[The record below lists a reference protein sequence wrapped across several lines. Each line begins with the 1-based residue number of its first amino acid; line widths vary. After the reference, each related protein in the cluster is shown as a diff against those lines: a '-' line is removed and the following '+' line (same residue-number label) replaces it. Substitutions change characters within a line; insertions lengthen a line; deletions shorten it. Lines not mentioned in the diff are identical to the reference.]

1 MYEERPALLDG
12 AVLWTRTAGSAAETS
27 RPVLPDGCMDLIW
40 ADGHLLVAGPDTR
53 AYVPE
58 ETADRYAGIR
68 FAPGD
73 APGFL
78 GVPAR
83 ELRDRRVP
91 LGALWGEAEA
101 RRLGERITAAPDPAT
116 ALDELVRLRA
126 AAAPSPDPL
135 LRAVV
140 ARLAAG
146 RAVAETADAVG
157 LGARQLHRRSLDAF
171 GYGPKT
177 LARVLRLQRA
187 LALVLAGVPYAE
199 AALRAGC
206 ADQAHL
212 ARETRALAGTTLGG
226 YVASVT
232 GTVAPESAALPASVS
247 PPAPGPAST
256 AASAKSETPLPSGSR
271 TTA

>member
-12 AVLWTRTAGSAAETS
+12 AVLWTRTAVPAGGGPGA
-27 RPVLPDGCMDLIW
+27 VLPDGCMDLIW

-53 AYVPE
+53 AYVPG
-58 ETADRYAGIR
+58 ETAARYAGIR

-73 APGFL
+73 APRVL

-83 ELRDRRVP
+83 ELRDRRIG
-91 LGALWGEAEA
+91 LGALWGDAEA
-101 RRLGERITAAPDPAT
+101 RRLADRITAAPDPAA
-116 ALDELVRLRA
+116 ALDALVRDRA
-126 AAAPSPDPL
+126 AEATGPDPL
-135 LRAVV
+135 LGTVV
-140 ARLAAG
+140 ARLAEG
-146 RAVAETADAVG
+146 RSVAATAREVG

-187 LALVLAGVPYAE
+187 LALVRAGLPYAT

-212 ARETRALAGTTLGG
+212 ARETRALAGTTLSA
-226 YVASVT
+226 YTAS
-232 GTVAPESAALPASVS
+232 LPV
-247 PPAPGPAST
+247 
-256 AASAKSETPLPSGSR
+256 SAKSETPDPSGSR

>member
-12 AVLWTRTAGSAAETS
+12 AVLWTRTAGPATERA

-53 AYVPE
+53 AYVPG
-58 ETADRYAGIR
+58 ETAVRYAGIR

-73 APGFL
+73 APAFF

-83 ELRDRRVP
+83 ELRDRRVA

-101 RRLGERITAAPDPAT
+101 RRLAERITEAPDPAT
-116 ALDELVRLRA
+116 ALDELVRHRA
-126 AAAPSPDPL
+126 AEAPAPDPL
-135 LRAVV
+135 LRAV
-140 ARLAAG
+140 AERLAAG
-146 RAVAETADAVG
+146 RPVAETADAVG
-157 LGARQLHRRSLDAF
+157 LCARQLHRRSLDAF

-187 LALVLAGVPYAE
+187 LALVRAGVPYAE
-199 AALRAGC
+199 AALRSGC

-212 ARETRALAGTTLGG
+212 ARETRALAGTTLGA
-226 YVASVT
+226 YALAS
-232 GTVAPESAALPASVS
+232 
-247 PPAPGPAST
+247 
-256 AASAKSETPLPSGSR
+256 AASANRETPQPSGSR

>member
-12 AVLWTRTAGSAAETS
+12 AVLWTRTAGPAAETS

-101 RRLGERITAAPDPAT
+101 RRLGERITAARDPAT

-140 ARLAAG
+140 TRLAAG
-146 RAVAETADAVG
+146 RAVAETAVAVG

-232 GTVAPESAALPASVS
+232 GASAS
-247 PPAPGPAST
+247 PPAPASTAASAPAST